1 MVIKR
6 FSNMLGSKKGINPF
20 TRNGGGG
27 SNSDSTRR
35 GSGDNR
41 GRNSEDVESPL
52 REGTDTPEGNVA
64 RGVRLFCE
72 SGGSG
77 QGEEV
82 LHLPTIVEAAESSPQ
97 AAQVA
102 AKQIRKFLSKEN
114 YERPHVQYN
123 AIMLIR
129 ILADN
134 PGATFTRNLDSK
146 FTSTVK
152 ELLRNGRDP
161 SVQQILREAL
171 AALYADKA
179 YDSNLVT
186 LFAMWNKEQGATSP
200 RPQNGESAW
209 PGPAVFGNSNNNNNR
224 QSSRTQTRSQHVP
237 GQENYG
243 RNQHEHGLP
252 PPAELAARIEEAK
265 TSAKL
270 LQQLVQST
278 PPNEIQDND
287 LIKEFSER
295 CQTAQ
300 RSVQS
305 YINSTNPPPD
315 DDTMQTLI
323 ETSEQLSLAASK
335 HQRAVLQARRA
346 VASVSP
352 PAQTVYAPP
361 MGSSMAREQN
371 TGYSSP
377 TSPSSAT
384 FVPTAAPQLSAY
396 SPPPVP
402 PPSMRANLDR
412 RQSDYEV
419 PSPLQVGG
427 TPSPPAMAP
436 PSMRAPQIPSS
447 ATTAPSELRAPQH
460 DNPFSDRHE
469 SHPQPSASAYAT
481 SDNPRPLSR
490 IIEPQS
496 PSNRSDY
503 DEYDDP
509 YHAPTPIQSTLATI
523 GTRPAPRQQN
533 TVENWRREV
542 DTSSPPR
549 REGESYH
556 PGYQSTPSYMQR
568 QESSEAHL
576 TMHGGAIP
584 PTPTS
589 GLDTE
594 KELGNL
600 HQMNLGTVK
609 EVRSGSDSLGATGR
623 VRRSEEGRSDRDISP
638 VFPERHS
645 GEISPVST
653 ANTGY
658 GPVEAR
664 YGSAG
669 SPGRYSSAYGGRNGE
684 ARGEQYRY

>member
-6 FSNMLGSKKGINPF
+6 FSNMLGSKKGKNPF

-27 SNSDSTRR
+27 SSSDTARRASGDYR
-35 GSGDNR
+35 GS
-41 GRNSEDVESPL
+41 NSEELEPPL
-52 REGTDTPEGNVA
+52 REGTDTPEGNAA

-77 QGEEV
+77 GEEV

-114 YERPHVQYN
+114 NERPHVQYN

-134 PGATFTRNLDSK
+134 PGPTFTRNLDAK

-161 SVQQILREAL
+161 SVQQILRETL
-171 AALYADKA
+171 ATLYTDKA
-179 YDSNLVT
+179 YDSNLTT
-186 LFAMWNKEQGATSP
+186 LFTMWNKEQGATSP
-200 RPQNGESAW
+200 RPQNGASAW
-209 PGPAVFGNSNNNNNR
+209 PVPAAGGFGNNSNNQQ
-224 QSSRTQTRSQHVP
+224 QSSRTQPRSQHVP
-237 GQENYG
+237 EQENYG
-243 RNQHEHGLP
+243 RNQREHGLP

-300 RSVQS
+300 RSVQG
-305 YINSTNPPPD
+305 YINSTDPPPD

-352 PAQTVYAPP
+352 PAQNAYAPP
-361 MGSSMAREQN
+361 VGAPTGPSMAMGQN
-371 TGYSSP
+371 TGYSSS
-377 TSPSSAT
+377 TSPPSST
-384 FVPTAAPQLSAY
+384 FVPNVALQESAY

-402 PPSMRANLDR
+402 PPSMRANHDR
-412 RQSDYEV
+412 RQSDHEV
-419 PSPLQVGG
+419 PSSQSAG
-427 TPSPPAMAP
+427 TSSPPAMAP
-436 PSMRAPQIPSS
+436 PSSRAPQLS
-447 ATTAPSELRAPQH
+447 APARPAPLELPTPQY

-469 SHPQPSASAYAT
+469 SHPQPSASAYSI

-490 IIEPQS
+490 ITEPQT
-496 PSNRSDY
+496 PSNRSEY

-509 YHAPTPIQSTLATI
+509 YHAPTPTQSTLATV
-523 GTRPAPRQQN
+523 GARPAPRQQD
-533 TVENWRREV
+533 TVENWRREI

-584 PTPTS
+584 PTPTP

-600 HQMNLGTVK
+600 NQMNLSPVK
-609 EVRSGSDSLGATGR
+609 EIRSTSGSFVPA
-623 VRRSEEGRSDRDISP
+623 DRM
-638 VFPERHS
+638 
-645 GEISPVST
+645 
-653 ANTGY
+653 
-658 GPVEAR
+658 
-664 YGSAG
+664 
-669 SPGRYSSAYGGRNGE
+669 
-684 ARGEQYRY
+684 

>member
-1 MVIKR
+1 M
-6 FSNMLGSKKGINPF
+6 
-20 TRNGGGG
+20 
-27 SNSDSTRR
+27 
-35 GSGDNR
+35 
-41 GRNSEDVESPL
+41 
-52 REGTDTPEGNVA
+52 
-64 RGVRLFCE
+64 
-72 SGGSG
+72 
-77 QGEEV
+77 
-82 LHLPTIVEAAESSPQ
+82 PTIVEAAESSPQ

-114 YERPHVQYN
+114 NERPHVQYN

-134 PGATFTRNLDSK
+134 PGATFTRNMDGK

-161 SVQQILREAL
+161 SVQQILRETL
-171 AALYADKA
+171 AALYTDKA
-179 YDSNLVT
+179 YDSNLTT

-200 RPQNGESAW
+200 RPQNGGSAW
-209 PGPAVFGNSNNNNNR
+209 PVPAVFGNSSNSNNQQN
-224 QSSRTQTRSQHVP
+224 SRSQARSQHVP
-237 GQENYG
+237 GQENYS
-243 RNQHEHGLP
+243 RSQREHGLP

-300 RSVQS
+300 RSVQG
-305 YINSTNPPPD
+305 YINSTDPPPD

-352 PAQTVYAPP
+352 PAQTAYSPP
-361 MGSSMAREQN
+361 MGAPMGPSMGMGQN

-377 TSPSSAT
+377 TSPPSST
-384 FVPTAAPQLSAY
+384 FVPSVAPQLSAY
-396 SPPPVP
+396 SPPPIP

-419 PSPLQVGG
+419 PPSLHIGG

-436 PSMRAPQIPSS
+436 PSMRAPQLPPPAAS
-447 ATTAPSELRAPQH
+447 APLELPAPQY

-469 SHPQPSASAYAT
+469 SQPQPSASAYAT
-481 SDNPRPLSR
+481 SENPRPLSR
-490 IIEPQS
+490 ITEPQS

-509 YHAPTPIQSTLATI
+509 YHAPAPIQSTLASV
-523 GTRPAPRQQN
+523 GTRPAPRQQS
-533 TVENWRREV
+533 TVENWRREI

-584 PTPTS
+584 PTPTP
-589 GLDTE
+589 GLDAE
-594 KELGNL
+594 KELGHL
-600 HQMNLGTVK
+600 EKMNLSPVA
-609 EVRSGSDSLGATGR
+609 EVRSPGDSLGPADR
-623 VRRSEEGRSDRDISP
+623 ARAALAHANSRSEGGRSDGRISP
-638 VFPERHS
+638 VFPDRHS

-658 GPVEAR
+658 GEGR

-669 SPGRYSSAYGGRNGE
+669 SPGRYSSAYGGKNAGPQGAGE
-684 ARGEQYRY
+684 YMY

>member
-1 MVIKR
+1 M
-6 FSNMLGSKKGINPF
+6 
-20 TRNGGGG
+20 
-27 SNSDSTRR
+27 
-35 GSGDNR
+35 
-41 GRNSEDVESPL
+41 
-52 REGTDTPEGNVA
+52 
-64 RGVRLFCE
+64 
-72 SGGSG
+72 
-77 QGEEV
+77 

-114 YERPHVQYN
+114 NDRPHVQYN

-134 PGATFTRNLDSK
+134 PGATFTRNMDGK
-146 FTSTVK
+146 FTTTVK

-161 SVQQILREAL
+161 SVQQILRETL
-171 AALYADKA
+171 AALYTDKA
-179 YDSNLVT
+179 YDSNLAT
-186 LFAMWNKEQGATSP
+186 LFAMWNKEQGTTSP
-200 RPQNGESAW
+200 RPQNGGSAW
-209 PGPAVFGNSNNNNNR
+209 PVPASFGNSNSNNNHQ
-224 QSSRTQTRSQHVP
+224 QSSRSQTRSQHVP

-243 RNQHEHGLP
+243 RNQREYGLP
-252 PPAELAARIEEAK
+252 PPVELAARIEEAK

-287 LIKEFSER
+287 LIREFSER

-300 RSVQS
+300 RSVQG
-305 YINSTNPPPD
+305 YINSTDPPPD

-346 VASVSP
+346 VASASP
-352 PAQTVYAPP
+352 PDRTAYSPPDQTAYSPP
-361 MGSSMAREQN
+361 MGAPTGPSMAMGQN

-377 TSPSSAT
+377 ISPASST
-384 FVPTAAPQLSAY
+384 FIPSVAPQLSAY

-412 RQSDYEV
+412 RQSDYDDS
-419 PSPLQVGG
+419 PSPAGS

-436 PSMRAPQIPSS
+436 PSMGAPQLPAS
-447 ATTAPSELRAPQH
+447 ATIAPLELRASPH
-460 DNPFSDRHE
+460 DNPFSDRHQAQ
-469 SHPQPSASAYAT
+469 PQPSASAYAT
-481 SDNPRPLSR
+481 SENPRPLSR
-490 IIEPQS
+490 ISEPQS

-509 YHAPTPIQSTLATI
+509 YHAPTPLQSTFASV

-533 TVENWRREV
+533 TVENWRREI

-549 REGESYH
+549 RQGESYH

-584 PTPTS
+584 PTPTP
-589 GLDTE
+589 GVDAN

-600 HQMNLGTVK
+600 HQMNLSPVA
-609 EVRSGSDSLGATGR
+609 EVRSPSDTLGPADRARTAIR
-623 VRRSEEGRSDRDISP
+623 HASDRSDGGISP
-638 VFPERHS
+638 VYPDRHS

-658 GPVEAR
+658 LPAETR

-669 SPGRYSSAYGGRNGE
+669 SPGRYSSAYGGKNEGPRGGE
-684 ARGEQYRY
+684 YRY